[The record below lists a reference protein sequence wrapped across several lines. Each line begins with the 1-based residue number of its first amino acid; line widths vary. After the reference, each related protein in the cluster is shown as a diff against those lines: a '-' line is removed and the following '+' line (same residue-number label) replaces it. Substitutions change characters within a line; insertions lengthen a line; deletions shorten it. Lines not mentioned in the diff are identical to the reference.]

1 MAALGLRCC
10 SWAFSGCWEPG
21 LLSSCDAQAHC
32 GGFSCCRAL
41 GSRWEASVVAAHR
54 LSCSEACGIFPE
66 PGIEPMSP
74 ALPGRFLTT
83 RPPGKPLIFFLFFWQ
98 HGSQLTVPRSHKWLL
113 SLSDI
118 LFTARKRNSLK
129 EAQFEKCW
137 LKGHRAS
144 HMEPSYGKCS
154 RASWRLEHHCGA
166 TLNLSGFLFGLVY
179 SYIYIFFLE
188 IYSILLCGR

>member
-1 MAALGLRCC
+1 MWPHWVFIAAHGLSLVAGSRGYSAAVMHRLTAVGSLVAEHWALG
-10 SWAFSGCWEPG
+10 
-21 LLSSCDAQAHC
+21 
-32 GGFSCCRAL
+32 
-41 GSRWEASVVAAHR
+41 EASVVAAHR
-54 LSCSEACGIFPE
+54 LSCSEACGIFLE

-83 RPPGKPLIFFLFFWQ
+83 RPPGKPLIFLLFFWQ

-129 EAQFEKCW
+129 EAQFKKCW

-154 RASWRLEHHCGA
+154 QASWRLEHHCGA

-179 SYIYIFFLE
+179 YIYIFF
-188 IYSILLCGR
+188 